1 MQFIQLGDLRRQWRL
16 LRAEKTPFLFGDNG
30 VLAIDDCKAF
40 SFWVPVRILRLALA
54 QMNSTVGDL
63 AGNIQKISEAIA
75 RASESKVDLIVF
87 PELAITGYPPEDLLL
102 KPQFIE
108 ENLDALQKVAKQ
120 CKGLTAIVGFVDRQE
135 DIYNAAAVIHDGALR
150 AIYHKCYLPNYGV
163 FDENRYFQAGRGAP
177 VFLLNEMTI
186 GVNIC
191 EDIWYPEG
199 PTYAQALGGGA
210 EVIVNINASPYHAG
224 KGLFR
229 EEMIA
234 TRARDNAAIIAYVNL
249 VGGQDELV
257 FDGGSFVS
265 NERGEILARA
275 KQFRESLL
283 IIDLPVDSVFR
294 ARLHDPRR
302 RTEKLERT
310 FPEVQKVLLGNTK
323 SKGNRIPLS
332 PSLEDRLPRL
342 DEVYSALTLGLADY
356 VHKNGFKKG
365 VIGLSGGI
373 DSALTAAIAVDA
385 LGRENIVGVFMPS
398 RYTSQE
404 SEEDVQS
411 LARNLGIRL
420 ITLSIESPFQ
430 SYLSLLS
437 QEFKKNPADITEE
450 NLQSRI
456 RGNLMMALSNK
467 FGWLVLT
474 TGNKSELSVGY
485 ATLYGDMAGGFAVI
499 KDVWKTLVYEL
510 ALERNKKGKPVIPER
525 TFTRPPTAELRPN
538 QTDQDSLPPYEVL
551 DPILKAYVEEDKSYD
566 EIVAMGFD
574 PTVIAKVIALVDLS
588 EFKRRQAPPGIK
600 LTPRAL
606 GKDRRMP
613 ITNRYR
619 SFYQA
624 KKRSDQK

>member
-1 MQFIQLGDLRRQWRL
+1 MR
-16 LRAEKTPFLFGDNG
+16 T
-30 VLAIDDCKAF
+30 
-40 SFWVPVRILRLALA
+40 LRLALA
-54 QMNSTVGDL
+54 QINSTVGDL
-63 AGNIQKISEAIA
+63 AGNVQKISEEIEKA
-75 RASESKVDLIVF
+75 RKNKVDLIAF
-87 PELAITGYPPEDLLL
+87 PELAIPGYPPEDLLL

-108 ENLDALQKVAKQ
+108 ENLHGLEKVAKR
-120 CKGLTAIVGFVDRQE
+120 CKGLTAIIGFVDRKE
-135 DIYNAAAVIHDGALR
+135 DIYNAAAVIHDGTVR
-150 AIYHKCYLPNYGV
+150 FVYHKCYLPNYGV
-163 FDENRYFQAGRGAP
+163 FDENRYFQAGKESP
-177 VFLLNEMTI
+177 VFTLNGVTL

-210 EVIVNINASPYHAG
+210 EVIININASPYHVG

-234 TRARDNAAIIAYVNL
+234 TRARDNAVIVAYVNL

-265 NERGEILARA
+265 NERGEPLARA
-275 KQFRESLL
+275 KPFRESL
-283 IIDLPVDSVFR
+283 IMVDLSVDSVFR

-302 RTEKLERT
+302 RKEKLERT
-310 FPEVQKVLLGNTK
+310 FPEVEKVPLGNTEWEGK
-323 SKGNRIPLS
+323 RKPLS

-342 DEVYSALTLGLADY
+342 DEMYSALTLGLADY

-373 DSALTAAIAVDA
+373 DSALTATIAVDA
-385 LGRENIVGVFMPS
+385 LGRENVIGVFMPS

-404 SEEDVQS
+404 SKEDVEI
-411 LARNLGIRL
+411 LARNLGVRL

-437 QEFKKNPADITEE
+437 QEFKGLPADITEE

-510 ALERNKKGKPVIPER
+510 ALERNKKEKPVIPER
-525 TFTRPPTAELRPN
+525 VFRRPPTAELRPD
-538 QTDQDSLPPYEVL
+538 QTDQDSLPPYDVL
-551 DPILKAYVEEDKSYD
+551 DPILKAYVEEDKSYE
-566 EIVAMGFD
+566 EIASMGFD
-574 PTVIAKVIALVDLS
+574 PTVISKVIALVDLS
-588 EFKRRQAPPGIK
+588 EFKRRQAPLGIK

-619 SFYQA
+619 SFYRA
-624 KKRSDQK
+624 RKRSEGKGDHQIIGKEGKEKT

>member
-1 MQFIQLGDLRRQWRL
+1 
-16 LRAEKTPFLFGDNG
+16 
-30 VLAIDDCKAF
+30 
-40 SFWVPVRILRLALA
+40 
-54 QMNSTVGDL
+54 MNSTVGDL
-63 AGNIQKISEAIA
+63 AGNVQKISEAIEKA
-75 RASESKVDLIVF
+75 RASQVDLIAF
-87 PELAITGYPPEDLLL
+87 PELAIPGYPPEDLLL
-102 KPQFIE
+102 MPQFIE
-108 ENLDALQKVAKQ
+108 ENLQALEKVAKR

-135 DIYNAAAVIHDGALR
+135 DIYNAAAVIHDGAVR
-150 AIYHKCYLPNYGV
+150 SVYHKCYLPNYGV
-163 FDENRYFQAGRGAP
+163 FDENRYFQAGREAL
-177 VFLLNEMTI
+177 VFTLNDVTL
-186 GVNIC
+186 GVNTC

-210 EVIVNINASPYHAG
+210 EVIININASPYQAG

-234 TRARDNAAIIAYVNL
+234 TRARDNAVIIAYVNL

-257 FDGGSFVS
+257 FDGGSFVT
-265 NERGEILARA
+265 NERGELLARA
-275 KQFRESLL
+275 KQFRESLMMV
-283 IIDLPVDSVFR
+283 DLSADSVFR

-302 RTEKLERT
+302 RKEKLERT
-310 FPEVQKVLLGNTK
+310 FPEVQKVLLGNTEW
-323 SKGNRIPLS
+323 KGKRRPLS

-342 DEVYSALTLGLADY
+342 DEMYSALTLGLADY

-373 DSALTAAIAVDA
+373 DSALTATIAVDA
-385 LGRENIVGVFMPS
+385 LGRENVIGVFMPS

-404 SEEDVQS
+404 SREDVAV

-430 SYLSLLS
+430 SYLALLS
-437 QEFKKNPADITEE
+437 EEFKNSPADITEE

-456 RGNLMMALSNK
+456 RGNLMMAFSNK

-485 ATLYGDMAGGFAVI
+485 ATLYGDMAGGFGVI

-510 ALERNKKGKPVIPER
+510 AVERNKKGKPVIPER
-525 TFTRPPTAELRPN
+525 VFTRPPTAELRPN
-538 QTDQDSLPPYEVL
+538 QTDQDSLPPYEIL

-574 PTVIAKVIALVDLS
+574 PTIIAKVIAMVDLS

-619 SFYQA
+619 SFYQG
-624 KKRSDQK
+624 KKKSDRK

>member
-1 MQFIQLGDLRRQWRL
+1 MR
-16 LRAEKTPFLFGDNG
+16 T
-30 VLAIDDCKAF
+30 
-40 SFWVPVRILRLALA
+40 LRLALA
-54 QMNSTVGDL
+54 QINSTVGDL
-63 AGNIQKISEAIA
+63 AGNVRKISEAIEKA
-75 RASESKVDLIVF
+75 KESKVDLIAF
-87 PELAITGYPPEDLLL
+87 PELAISGYPPEDLLL
-102 KPQFIE
+102 KSQFIE
-108 ENLDALQKVAKQ
+108 DNLGALEQVAKR
-120 CKGLTAIVGFVDRQE
+120 CKGLTAVVGFVDRQE
-135 DIYNAAAVIHDGALR
+135 DIYNAAAVIHDGAVR
-150 AIYHKCYLPNYGV
+150 IVYHKCYLPNYGV
-163 FDENRYFQAGRGAP
+163 FDENRYFQAGREAP
-177 VFLLNEMTI
+177 VFTLNGVTL

-234 TRARDNAAIIAYVNL
+234 TRARDNAVIIAYVNL

-265 NERGEILARA
+265 NERGEIAARA
-275 KQFRESLL
+275 KQFRESLMMV
-283 IIDLPVDSVFR
+283 DLSVDSVFR

-302 RTEKLERT
+302 RQERLEQA
-310 FPEVQKVLLGNTK
+310 FPQVQTVSLGETK
-323 SKGNRIPLS
+323 SAGKRKPLS
-332 PSLEDRLPRL
+332 PPLEDRLPRL
-342 DEVYSALTLGLADY
+342 DEIYSALTLGLADY

-365 VIGLSGGI
+365 VIGLSGGV

-385 LGRENIVGVFMPS
+385 LGKENVIGVFMPS
-398 RYTSQE
+398 RYTSRE
-404 SEEDVQS
+404 SREDVEALVQ
-411 LARNLGIRL
+411 NLGIRL
-420 ITLSIESPFQ
+420 ITLSIEPPFET
-430 SYLSLLS
+430 YLSLLS
-437 QEFKKNPADITEE
+437 QEFKNLPADITEE

-474 TGNKSELSVGY
+474 TGNKSEMSVGY

-499 KDVWKTLVYEL
+499 KDVWKTLVFEL
-510 ALERNKKGKPVIPER
+510 AAERNKKGKPVIPER
-525 TFTRPPTAELRPN
+525 TLTRPPTAELRPN
-538 QTDQDSLPPYEVL
+538 QTDQDSLPPYEIL
-551 DPILKAYVEEDKSYD
+551 DPILKAYVEEDKSFD

-574 PTVIAKVIALVDLS
+574 PEVISKVIALVDLS

-619 SFYQA
+619 SFYQIGKETGSEVKRR
-624 KKRSDQK
+624 KKIIEKEGKEKK